1 MGEPGFAP
9 GQEEDLMSSEETY
22 VIVGAS
28 LAGAKAAQALR
39 EEGFDGR
46 IVLVGAESELP
57 YERPPLTK
65 GFLQGKEEQAKV
77 YVHEAGWYDKHHVEL
92 RLGMA
97 ASAVDRTARTVML
110 ADGVSVPYD
119 KLLLTTGSSPR
130 YLDVP
135 GAERV
140 HYLRTLGD
148 SLALREVIEP
158 GEKRVVV
165 IGAGWIG
172 LETAAAA
179 REYGNDVTI
188 VEPAPAPLLRS
199 VGPQI
204 GELFASLHR
213 RHGVE
218 VLLNEGVAS
227 IGPDSVITSGGREL
241 PADIVI
247 VGIGVRPNIELGESA
262 GLEVENGIVVD
273 ASLRTSDPYIY
284 AAGDVA
290 NAYHPLL
297 GRHLRVEHW
306 ANALNGGPAAGRSML
321 GHDVVYDRLPYF
333 FTDQYEL
340 GMEMTGVPDAYDQVL
355 FRGSAQDLEF
365 IAFWLLGG
373 KVVAAMNVN
382 VWDVATDLQ
391 ALIRSGN
398 IIDPD
403 RLTDPGTP
411 LLDLL

>member
-1 MGEPGFAP
+1 M
-9 GQEEDLMSSEETY
+9 
-22 VIVGAS
+22 
-28 LAGAKAAQALR
+28 
-39 EEGFDGR
+39 
-46 IVLVGAESELP
+46 
-57 YERPPLTK
+57 
-65 GFLQGKEEQAKV
+65 
-77 YVHEAGWYDKHHVEL
+77 
-92 RLGMA
+92 
-97 ASAVDRTARTVML
+97 
-110 ADGVSVPYD
+110 PYD

-130 YLDVP
+130 YLDMP

-306 ANALNGGPAAGRSML
+306 ANALNGGTAAGRSML